1 MEKRKLE
8 RTPVPKTAAL
18 LLNQLKQAQGK
29 WISGEAL
36 SHELQVSRTAIWKHI
51 RTMKT
56 EGYSIDSSTRKGYLL
71 REIPDLLRPRELR
84 EGLKTRCIGQG
95 EIRYFDQTDSTNLRA
110 KAMAAAGAPEG
121 TLIIAEEQTEG
132 RGRRGRNWFSP
143 PGDGIYMSLIIRPA
157 ILPQEAPRFA
167 LLTAAVVAEAVREIT
182 LLETRI
188 KWPNDI
194 LVGGRKLGGILTEVS
209 MEMDKV
215 EYMIV
220 GLGLNVNL
228 AREAFPPDL
237 RELGTSIRAETGR
250 SLPRLPLVRRI
261 LEIFEETYEEYQ
273 RQGFAAIR
281 ERWQAFTDMTGRRV
295 AVDTLG
301 RRLTGEVVDFD
312 EDGYL
317 VVREHNGDLVRIF
330 SGDVSFI

>member
-1 MEKRKLE
+1 MEREKLE
-8 RTPVPKTAAL
+8 RTTALKTAAG
-18 LLNQLKQAQGK
+18 LLNYLKLSQGQ
-29 WISGEAL
+29 WVSGEVL
-36 SHELQVSRTAIWKHI
+36 SRDLKVSRTAIWKHI
-51 RTMKT
+51 RAMKT
-56 EGYSIDSSTRKGYLL
+56 AGYRIDSSTRKGYLL
-71 REIPDLLRPRELR
+71 REIPDLLRPQELR
-84 EGLKTRCIGQG
+84 EGLNTRCIGQG
-95 EIRYFDQTDSTNLRA
+95 EIRYFNQTDSTNLQA

-143 PGDGIYMSLIIRPA
+143 PETGIYMSLIIRPA

-167 LLTAAVVAEAVREIT
+167 LLTAAAVAAAVGEMT
-182 LLETRI
+182 MLATRI

-237 RELGTSIRAETGR
+237 QKIGTSIRAESGR
-250 SLPRLPLVRRI
+250 FFPRIPLVRRI
-261 LEIFEETYEEYQ
+261 LERFEELYDEY
-273 RQGFAAIR
+273 RQLGFASIR
-281 ERWQAFTDMTGRRV
+281 ERWQAFTDMIGRTV

-301 RRLTGEVVDFD
+301 RLLTGEVTDFD

-317 VVREHNGDLVRIF
+317 VVREHSGNTVRIF

>member
-1 MEKRKLE
+1 LK
-8 RTPVPKTAAL
+8 RTPVLKTAAA
-18 LLNQLKQAQGK
+18 LLNHLKLAQGK
-29 WISGEAL
+29 WISGEEL
-36 SHELQVSRTAIWKHI
+36 SRQLQVSRTAVWKHI

-56 EGYSIDSSTRKGYLL
+56 EGYRIDSSTRKGYLL
-71 REIPDLLRPRELR
+71 REIPDLLRPQELR

-143 PGDGIYMSLIIRPA
+143 PGAGIYMSLIIRPA

-167 LLTAAVVAEAVREIT
+167 LLTAAAVAEAVREIT
-182 LLETRI
+182 MLETRI

-237 RELGTSIRAETGR
+237 QEIGTSIRAEMGR
-250 SLPRLPLVRRI
+250 SLPRIPLVRRI
-261 LEIFEETYEEYQ
+261 LERFEETYEEYQ
-273 RQGFAAIR
+273 RFGFATIR
-281 ERWQAFTDMTGRRV
+281 KRWQAFTDMIGRTV

-301 RRLTGEVVDFD
+301 RRLTGEVMDFD
-312 EDGYL
+312 EEGYL
-317 VVREHNGDLVRIF
+317 VIREHNGGPVRLF